1 MSGLARLIRPFTW
14 RRRLLFLLAGMV
26 AVVSLLIL
34 YSAHPLAYGLRVR
47 LGSLL
52 AGEPEISLDFVRDPS
67 DQPVLGSG
75 TAVTPMIV
83 MDACV
88 LSDADGLHLFFS
100 TFFCRTE
107 TGLSPFWTA
116 ETGPQFDPRTLTTG
130 IAYAFSADRG
140 RTWTVR
146 PKPVLLPV
154 SEGWDDYRPQL
165 SGVD

>member
-1 MSGLARLIRPFTW
+1 MIRPFTW

-34 YSAHPLAYGLRVR
+34 YSAHPLAYVLRVR

-130 IAYAFSADRG
+130 IAYRETGLRAPPLGNSANAVWAGGSAASGRG
-140 RTWTVR
+140 NRR
-146 PKPVLLPV
+146 YKP
-154 SEGWDDYRPQL
+154 
-165 SGVD
+165 